1 VGEQMSIRCVVM
13 RGGTSKGVFL
23 RADDLPADRAARD
36 HVILALFGSP
46 DPRQIDGLGGAD
58 ILTSKVAII
67 GVPTRSDADVD
78 YTFGQV
84 SIREPVVDY
93 DINCGNLSA
102 AVGVYAIEEGFVPAA
117 EPVTPVRVH
126 NTNTGKIFVAHVP
139 VRDGLPAVEGGTVI
153 DGVPGSGAEIVLD
166 FTGTVGAVTGRLL
179 PTGRPLDRLHVPAL
193 GRSVEA
199 SIVDVANLCVFVA
212 AADVGM
218 TGAEGPA
225 DFSAEHLRALI
236 AVKDAAAAHLGLSGD
251 GLVPLPIAVAPPAA
265 YQAFT
270 GRPVQADDVD
280 LLARLAGG
288 RPPMLH
294 KTFPGTA
301 ATCTA
306 VAAAI
311 EGTVAAA
318 ASRGAARSG
327 GIRIGHPGGIMPA
340 RARVSDG
347 PPWTVQ
353 QAGYFRT
360 ARRLM
365 DGHALIRRSVLD
377 GPSCAPGSSVAGGF
391 VRRSTERPPHHDTSR
406 TPRPAEQGGA
416 GRAANA
422 RDPDFAGRLGPG
434 AGRGGGDS

>member
-1 VGEQMSIRCVVM
+1 VVM

-23 RADDLPADRAARD
+23 RRDDLPADPAVRD
-36 HVILALFGSP
+36 RVILALFGSP

-67 GVPTRSDADVD
+67 GAPSRSGADVD

-102 AVGVYAIEEGFVPAA
+102 AVGVYAIEEGFVEAR

-139 VRDGLPAVEGGTVI
+139 VRGDAPAVEGNAAI

-179 PTGRPLDRLHVPAL
+179 PTGRPLDRVHVPAL
-193 GRSVEA
+193 GRFVDV

-225 DFSAEHLRALI
+225 DFTAEHLRVLI
-236 AVKDAAAAHLGLSGD
+236 AVKDAAAAHLGLSAD
-251 GLVPLPIAVAPPAA
+251 GLVPLPVAVARPAA

-270 GRPVQADDVD
+270 GRRVGPDDVD

-306 VAAAI
+306 VAAGI

-318 ASRGAARSG
+318 ASRPPGRDG
-327 GIRIGHPGGIMPA
+327 EIRIGHPGGVMPA
-340 RARVSDG
+340 RARVSAG
-347 PPWTVQ
+347 PPWTVH

-360 ARRLM
+360 ARRLLE
-365 DGHALIRRSVLD
+365 GHALVRRAVLD
-377 GPSCAPGSSVAGGF
+377 AYAAGA
-391 VRRSTERPPHHDTSR
+391 RR
-406 TPRPAEQGGA
+406 
-416 GRAANA
+416 
-422 RDPDFAGRLGPG
+422 
-434 AGRGGGDS
+434 

>member
-1 VGEQMSIRCVVM
+1 MREQVAIRCVLM
-13 RGGTSKGVFL
+13 RGGTSKGVFV
-23 RADDLPADRAARD
+23 RAADLPAERAARD
-36 HVILALFGSP
+36 RAILALFGSP

-67 GVPTRSDADVD
+67 GTPTRSDADVD

-102 AVGVYAIEEGFVPAA
+102 AVGVYAIEEGLVRAS
-117 EPVTPVRVH
+117 EPVTAVRVH
-126 NTNTGKIFVAHVP
+126 NTNTAKVFVAHVP
-139 VRDGLPAVEGGTVI
+139 VRDGFPVVEGDTVI

-179 PTGRPLDRLHVPAL
+179 PTGQPLDRLHVPAL
-193 GRSVEA
+193 RRPVDA
-199 SIVDVANLCVFVA
+199 SIVDIANLCVFVA

-225 DFSAEHLRALI
+225 DFTAEHLRALT
-236 AVKDAAAAHLGLSGD
+236 AVKEAAAARLDLSAD
-251 GLVPLPIAVAPPAA
+251 GLVPLPVAVAPPRA
-265 YQAFT
+265 YETFA
-270 GRPVQADDVD
+270 GRGVRPDEVD

-306 VAAAI
+306 VAARI
-311 EGTVAAA
+311 DGTVTAA
-318 ASRGAARSG
+318 ASLLARHIRE
-327 GIRIGHPGGIMPA
+327 IRIGHPGGVMPA
-340 RARVSDG
+340 QAWVSDG
-347 PPWTVQ
+347 PPWTVRE
-353 QAGYFRT
+353 AGYFRT

-365 DGHALIRRSVLD
+365 EGHALVRRAVLD
-377 GPSCAPGSSVAGGF
+377 AYAG
-391 VRRSTERPPHHDTSR
+391 T
-406 TPRPAEQGGA
+406 
-416 GRAANA
+416 
-422 RDPDFAGRLGPG
+422 
-434 AGRGGGDS
+434 RG

>member
-1 VGEQMSIRCVVM
+1 MREQVAIRCVLM

-23 RADDLPADRAARD
+23 SEADLPAERAARD
-36 HVILALFGSP
+36 RAILALFGSP

-67 GVPTRSDADVD
+67 GPPTRPDADVD

-102 AVGVYAIEEGFVPAA
+102 AVGVYAIEEGFIRAS
-117 EPVTPVRVH
+117 EPVTSVRVH
-126 NTNTGKIFVAHVP
+126 NTNTAKVFVAHVP
-139 VRDGLPAVEGGTVI
+139 VRDGAPAVEGDTVI

-179 PTGRPLDRLHVPAL
+179 PTGQPLDRLNVPAL
-193 GRSVEA
+193 GGSVEA

-225 DFSAEHLRALI
+225 DFTAAHLRALI
-236 AVKDAAAAHLGLSGD
+236 AVKDAAAAHLRVSAD

-265 YQAFT
+265 YHTFA
-270 GRPVQADDVD
+270 GRDVSADDVD

-306 VAAAI
+306 VAARIA
-311 EGTVAAA
+311 GTVTAA
-318 ASRGAARSG
+318 ASARARHSRE
-327 GIRIGHPGGIMPA
+327 IRIGHPGGVMPA
-340 RARVSDG
+340 RAWVSDG
-347 PPWTVQ
+347 PPWTVRE
-353 QAGYFRT
+353 AGYFRT
-360 ARRLM
+360 ARRLLE
-365 DGHALIRRSVLD
+365 GHALVRRAVLD
-377 GPSCAPGSSVAGGF
+377 AYAGA
-391 VRRSTERPPHHDTSR
+391 RR
-406 TPRPAEQGGA
+406 
-416 GRAANA
+416 
-422 RDPDFAGRLGPG
+422 
-434 AGRGGGDS
+434 

>member
-1 VGEQMSIRCVVM
+1 MREQIAIRCVLM

-23 RADDLPADRAARD
+23 RADDLPTDRAVRD
-36 HVILALFGSP
+36 RVILALFGSP

-67 GVPTRSDADVD
+67 GAPTRSDADVD

-102 AVGVYAIEEGFVPAA
+102 AVGVFAVEEGFVAAA

-126 NTNTGKIFVAHVP
+126 NTNTGKTFVAHVP
-139 VRDGLPAVEGGTVI
+139 VRDGAPEVEGSAAI

-179 PTGRPLDRLHVPAL
+179 PTGRPLDRVNVPAL
-193 GRSVEA
+193 GRAVDV

-218 TGAEGPA
+218 TGTEGPA
-225 DFSAEHLRALI
+225 DFSAEHLRALV
-236 AVKDAAAAHLGLSGD
+236 AVKDAAAAHLGLPAD
-251 GLVPLPIAVAPPAA
+251 GLVPLPVAVAPPAA
-265 YQAFT
+265 YRAFT
-270 GRPVQADDVD
+270 GRDVRPDDVD

-288 RPPMLH
+288 RPAMLH

-306 VAAAI
+306 VAAEI
-311 EGTVAAA
+311 EGTVAWE
-318 ASRGAARSG
+318 ASCRPGRGA
-327 GIRIGHPGGIMPA
+327 IRIGHPGGVMPA
-340 RARVSDG
+340 RARVSEA
-347 PPWTVQ
+347 PPWTVYE
-353 QAGYFRT
+353 AGYFRT

-365 DGHALIRRSVLD
+365 EGHALIRRALT
-377 GPSCAPGSSVAGGF
+377 GGF
-391 VRRSTERPPHHDTSR
+391 APPLPERPPQHDTRGQTKKSGARRR
-406 TPRPAEQGGA
+406 TAS
-416 GRAANA
+416 GR
-422 RDPDFAGRLGPG
+422 
-434 AGRGGGDS
+434 RGGGGRPRTRTRGGRTGTPSR

>member
-1 VGEQMSIRCVVM
+1 MGVKTVREQVAIRCVLM

-23 RADDLPADRAARD
+23 RADDLPADPAARD
-36 HVILALFGSP
+36 RVILALFGSP

-67 GVPTRSDADVD
+67 GTPTRPGADVD

-102 AVGVYAIEEGFVPAA
+102 AVGVYAIEEGLVSAA
-117 EPVTPVRVH
+117 SPVTSVRVH

-139 VRDGLPAVEGGTVI
+139 VRDGAPAVDGDAVI

-166 FTGTVGAVTGRLL
+166 FTGTAGAVTGRLL
-179 PTGRPLDRLHVPAL
+179 PTGRPLDRLHVPAFR
-193 GRSVEA
+193 RSVET
-199 SIVDVANLCVFVA
+199 SIVDLANLCVFVA

-225 DFSAEHLRALI
+225 DFTDRQLRALI
-236 AVKDAAAAHLGLSGD
+236 AVKDAAADHLGLSAD
-251 GLVPLPIAVAPPAA
+251 GLVPLPVAVAPPVA
-265 YQAFT
+265 YQTFT
-270 GRPVQADDVD
+270 GRRVEPDEVD

-306 VAAAI
+306 VAARI
-311 EGTVAAA
+311 RGTVAAA
-318 ASRGAARSG
+318 ALRGAGRPG
-327 GIRIGHPGGIMPA
+327 EVRIGHPGGIMPA
-340 RARVSDG
+340 RADVSEG
-347 PPWTVQ
+347 PPWTVHG
-353 QAGYFRT
+353 AGYFRT
-360 ARRLM
+360 ARRLLE
-365 DGHALIRRSVLD
+365 GHALIRRAVLD
-377 GPSCAPGSSVAGGF
+377 GPAAASTAAAP
-391 VRRSTERPPHHDTSR
+391 
-406 TPRPAEQGGA
+406 
-416 GRAANA
+416 
-422 RDPDFAGRLGPG
+422 L
-434 AGRGGGDS
+434 RGGTIARS